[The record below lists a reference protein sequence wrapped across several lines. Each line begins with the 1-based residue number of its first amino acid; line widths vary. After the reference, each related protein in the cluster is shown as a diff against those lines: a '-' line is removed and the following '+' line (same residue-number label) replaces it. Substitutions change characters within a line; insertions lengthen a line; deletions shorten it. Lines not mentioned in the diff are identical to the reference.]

1 MSSRRVPSSQ
11 HAIPRNR
18 RRAPSQTFLL
28 LTRMQE
34 VVHQQGDQGDR
45 EKHHQRHDQDME
57 KCNHGRFLLCS
68 IDLPEAGPA
77 GPTMSVHEAAR
88 VSQPVSAPLPIQH
101 APSERAARGLR
112 LDRAAGPF
120 RNARARPRPR
130 PDSKMDA
137 LFRHCWFIFQGDAE
151 LSQGKPLAD
160 GLSYQRLL
168 IRYSQN
174 VGKAKRRRPIG
185 WPWAFYRALATA
197 PSPFR

>member
-1 MSSRRVPSSQ
+1 MSSGRVPSSQ
-11 HAIPRNR
+11 HAIPRDR

-112 LDRAAGPF
+112 LDRAAGPSATRVRGRGLVPIQKWMRF
-120 RNARARPRPR
+120 SDLVGSFFKKTLN
-130 PDSKMDA
+130 
-137 LFRHCWFIFQGDAE
+137 
-151 LSQGKPLAD
+151 SQYENRWQTAYPTSG
-160 GLSYQRLL
+160 
-168 IRYSQN
+168 YS
-174 VGKAKRRRPIG
+174 
-185 WPWAFYRALATA
+185 
-197 PSPFR
+197 